1 VGHPGSN
8 KVRKFDCQ
16 DIQAM
21 IVRRATEGRFK
32 CILFT
37 LLNKEET
44 KAIATEVFATK
55 ISSESQ
61 KFAKIELNS
70 LNTCDPILVSESRN
84 SRFAKELKEQTPFL
98 HCALRGT
105 VKDEM
110 DHNKTPAETFTKFLS
125 VLRVINRSD
134 RNPPITAR

>member
-16 DIQAM
+16 NIQAM
-21 IVRRATEGRFK
+21 IVRGAKERKFK

-61 KFAKIELNS
+61 KFAEMRNS
-70 LNTCDPILVSESRN
+70 LNTCDPILVSEFRN
-84 SRFAKELKEQTPFL
+84 SRFAEELKKQTPFL

-110 DHNKTPAETFTKFLS
+110 DHNKTPAEKFPKFLS
-125 VLRVINRSD
+125 VLRVIDRSD
-134 RNPPITAR
+134 RNPPIAAR